1 MDHKRVQDTFGRLG
15 GEEFGLLLPE
25 TNLQQALVVAQRIRT
40 MWEGSP
46 VILDGE
52 LIHSTVS
59 IGVTEASIE
68 DTVFD
73 DLLLRADKLLYK
85 AKNAGRNRVEAE

>member
-1 MDHKRVQDTFGRLG
+1 VQDTFGRLG